1 MRRFSSLVVVLAV
14 AALAACGVT
23 DTGEFREIPANEFPG
38 GLRVTIPPTT
48 TTTTTTTAP
57 PGPTTTEPTVTLP
70 PAPTEIIQI
79 FYVQGIRVRAVSIE
93 ERSPV
98 LVQRKLFELTER
110 RGMMSSELRLATV
123 LPAGA
128 ILNGDIKRGVT
139 SVELGSTLDSVLP
152 EDLPLFFAQIVL
164 TVLPPSRQGQVV
176 FTLDGQPYPPVKA
189 DQTVLEAG
197 APVVWEDY
205 EELIFGEP
213 QPPVSTTTLFGP
225 P

>member
-70 PAPTEIIQI
+70 PTPTEIIQV
-79 FYVQGIRVRAVSIE
+79 FYVQGIRVRAVSVE
-93 ERSPV
+93 ERTPV
-98 LVQRKLFELTER
+98 LVQRKLFDLTER
-110 RGMMSSELRLATV
+110 RGMVSSDLRLATV

-128 ILNGDIKRGVT
+128 ILNGNLKRGVT
-139 SVELGSTLDSVLP
+139 SVEALLASPRAAGATSATGRCGAPGLAQPSSSAAAPVSARAARSTLSS
-152 EDLPLFFAQIVL
+152 
-164 TVLPPSRQGQVV
+164 PS
-176 FTLDGQPYPPVKA
+176 PACP
-189 DQTVLEAG
+189 
-197 APVVWEDY
+197 
-205 EELIFGEP
+205 
-213 QPPVSTTTLFGP
+213 
-225 P
+225 